1 MNNQRKLF
9 KKLKKSKTMKHA
21 RALDYNK
28 DGSVQINV
36 GLKQADD
43 FFSPFSYLSYEMLN
57 PAVSD
62 YIDTCEA
69 QIPIHEE
76 LSIDIYTE
84 ENTDNED
91 KRRIRA
97 AVKRHHAEEIVTLE
111 KKLRRKTISGWIWSI
126 LGIVVLLVESII
138 YSIVVNMYLDTILAV
153 MGWLFLWDGME
164 ILLSDRASLKRKL
177 FRSYRL
183 MNAKVHVRKYS
194 RKIQKEYGIGEFEE
208 DDED

>member
-1 MNNQRKLF
+1 MSNQRKLF
-9 KKLKKSKTMKHA
+9 KKLKKSKPMKEA

-57 PAVSD
+57 PSVSD
-62 YIDTCEA
+62 YIDSCES
-69 QIPIHEE
+69 QIPLYEE

-111 KKLRRKTISGWIWSI
+111 KKLKRKTISGLVWSI
-126 LGIVVLLVESII
+126 LGIVVLLAESII
-138 YSIVVNMYLDTILAV
+138 YSMVVNMYLDTILAV

-164 ILLSDRASLKRKL
+164 ILLDDRASLKRKL

>member
-9 KKLKKSKTMKHA
+9 KKLKKSKTMKQA

-36 GLKQADD
+36 GLRQADD

-62 YIDTCEA
+62 YIDTCEG
-69 QIPIHEE
+69 QIPLHEE

-111 KKLRRKTISGWIWSI
+111 KKLKRKTISGLIWTI
-126 LGIVVLLVESII
+126 LGVVVLLAESII
-138 YSIVVNMYLDTILAV
+138 YSMVVNMYLDTILAV

-164 ILLSDRASLKRKL
+164 ILLSDRASIKRKL